1 MGNIGHRFSGR
12 MIGISGW
19 FSPQTLHTSE
29 EPVMEKE
36 VPERY
41 VKDFKKS
48 YPNVEKA
55 SWTKVDSLVYDVD
68 FVNQNKNEVSVRFSN
83 KGVETRWIV
92 NTEYT
97 PQSIKKY
104 VEENMSKYK
113 IKKIY
118 ILDIRNKKTYQ
129 VEVAKKFLFWTKD
142 EKILNF
148 EIDGK
153 FIDEQSKK

>member
-1 MGNIGHRFSGR
+1 MRKLFAIVAIVLAS
-12 MIGISGW
+12 
-19 FSPQTLHTSE
+19 QTMVLAQKS

-113 IKKIY
+113 IKKIC